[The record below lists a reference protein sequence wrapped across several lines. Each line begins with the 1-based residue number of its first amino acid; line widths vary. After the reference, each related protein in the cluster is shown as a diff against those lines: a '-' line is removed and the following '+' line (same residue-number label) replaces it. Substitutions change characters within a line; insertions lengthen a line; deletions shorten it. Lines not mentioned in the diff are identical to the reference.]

1 MFSTFLTR
9 GNATFQLQ
17 VNGKHWFF
25 PPSMFP
31 DSWLISSLLGICVR
45 APGKVLCNQ
54 EKVKTS
60 HEGKLQLFLGTNFRR
75 LWVPNPKIY
84 PSWPECPSWPE
95 AAGFCQLQTK
105 GPAGI
110 TQYETLSGYHSWAL
124 AKVSHCKY
132 FLN

>member
-1 MFSTFLTR
+1 MLHFSYRLMENTDSFHHPRSQT
-9 GNATFQLQ
+9 
-17 VNGKHWFF
+17 
-25 PPSMFP
+25 P
-31 DSWLISSLLGICVR
+31 DLYPVSLGICVR
-45 APGKVLCNQ
+45 VPGKELCNQ

-60 HEGKLQLFLGTNFRR
+60 HERKLQLFLGTNFRR

-95 AAGFCQLQTK
+95 AAGFSQLQTK

-132 FLN
+132 FLNSIMAF